1 MGIKNL
7 SQLINDYNLKEEII
21 KDNFKEKTKIA
32 IDVSI
37 MIYQVVIA
45 IRNSGA
51 DLLNQKG
58 EITSHILG
66 LFNKTIKLLQ
76 NNIIPVYVFDGRPP
90 NLKENVL
97 SNRKDVRNRS
107 LQKLNTALSSDDRIK
122 YLKRSVFISKKQIA
136 ECKELFDLMGIP
148 HITSPEEADSQCAYL
163 VKVGLV
169 DGVLTEDMDILT
181 FGANKIYSNLSSFR
195 KQSYVI
201 HLKEMLKK
209 FELSQDEFIDFCLL
223 LGCDYYEGIKE
234 VESKKLLEIFKNCDK
249 DLSKTYKYFNLK
261 EENIDL
267 DKIENVKKYFKSCPA
282 DIKSSQDCELKP
294 IDKEKLVNKLV
305 FDYNLIKRKILHK
318 VEFIEQL

>member
-7 SQLINDYNLKEEII
+7 SQLINDYDLKKEIS

-51 DLLNQKG
+51 DLINQKG

-76 NNIIPVYVFDGRPP
+76 NNIIPVYVFDGKPP

-97 SNRKDVRNRS
+97 SNRKDVRSRA
-107 LQKLNTALSSDDRIK
+107 LQKLETQLSDEDRIK
-122 YLKRSVFISKKQIA
+122 YLKRSVYISKKQIE

-148 HITSPEEADSQCAYL
+148 YITAPEEADSQCAYL

-201 HLKEMLKK
+201 ELKDILEK
-209 FELSQDEFIDFCLL
+209 FELTHDQFINFCLL
-223 LGCDYYEGIKE
+223 LGCDYHDGIKDIE
-234 VESKKLLEIFKNCDK
+234 PKKLLEIFKNCDK
-249 DLSKTYKYFNLK
+249 NLKKTYEHFNIKK
-261 EENIDL
+261 ESIDF
-267 DKIENVKKYFKSCPA
+267 DKIENVKNYFKSCPSEP
-282 DIKSSQDCELKP
+282 KSLHDCELKP
-294 IDKEKLVNKLV
+294 FDKEKLLNKLV

>member
-7 SQLINDYNLKEEII
+7 SQLFNDYNLKKELG

-76 NNIIPVYVFDGRPP
+76 NNIIPVYVFDGKPP

-97 SNRKDVRNRS
+97 SNRKVVRSRA
-107 LQKLNTALSSDDRIK
+107 LQKLETQLTDEDRIK
-122 YLKRSVFISKKQIA
+122 YLKRSVYISKKQIE

-148 HITSPEEADSQCAYL
+148 HITAPEEADSQCAYL

-195 KQSYVI
+195 KQSYMI
-201 HLKEMLKK
+201 ELNEILKK
-209 FELSQDEFIDFCLL
+209 FELSQDEFIKFCLL
-223 LGCDYYEGIKE
+223 LGCDYHDGVKD
-234 VESKKLLEIFKNCDK
+234 VEPKKLLEIFKNCNK
-249 DLSKTYKYFNLK
+249 DLVKTYKYFNID
-261 EENIDL
+261 EESIDL
-267 DKIENVKKYFKSCPA
+267 NKIEKVKNYFKSCPA
-282 DIKSSQDCELKP
+282 TSKALQDCELKP
-294 IDKEKLVNKLV
+294 IDKEKLINKLV